1 MDINEMTVERV
12 SGNEQGDPQVDAA
25 PINVDVVVSRQ
36 VPTLEYEVR
45 NSVGKVIR
53 VLRKVDKA
61 AIFALPA
68 NDLRP
73 RAAILTVKPSG
84 RVLVQDRAGA
94 LLARFADR
102 DQAVKHLKAAGVD
115 ASKLAGGRV
124 PTREKEAAAAAAKA
138 RK

>member
-12 SGNEQGDPQVDAA
+12 SGNEQGEPQVDAV
-25 PINVDVVVSRQ
+25 PINVDVVIARQ
-36 VPTLEYEVR
+36 VPTQDYEVR

-68 NDLRP
+68 TELRP
-73 RAAILTVKPSG
+73 RAAIVTVKPSG

-102 DQAVKHLKAAGVD
+102 EQAVKHLKAAGVD

-138 RK
+138 KR